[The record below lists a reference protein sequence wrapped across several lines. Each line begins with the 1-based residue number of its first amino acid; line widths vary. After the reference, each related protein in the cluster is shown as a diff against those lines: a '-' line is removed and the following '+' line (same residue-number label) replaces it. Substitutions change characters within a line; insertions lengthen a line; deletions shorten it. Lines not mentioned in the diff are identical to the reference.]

1 MNDFVPAR
9 LEMARRIR
17 GLTAAAT
24 ARSIEISPE
33 WYSKIEGQHQTP
45 TDGVVR
51 ELARV
56 LEFPVDFFYRP
67 VPARPPIDA
76 FHFRAS
82 SRLLKKDEETARA
95 LSTVAMELS
104 SWMDDAYRLP
114 EPAIP
119 EIQDLVDGDLSLDAE
134 RAAEAL
140 RLSWGLGYAPIRNL
154 TLLLESKGA
163 RIFSAGGPLKAID
176 AYSFRDGETPVIFLN
191 VHKTAERL
199 RFDLAHELGHLLL
212 HGGSLN
218 FENGKQKEQEA
229 NDFASAFLMPN
240 QDVLGSVRRGLL
252 LEDILRLKGRWG
264 VSAMALTMRANRLGL
279 ISDWVYRTL
288 AQQLAAAGFRRSE
301 PGSALVP
308 ESSSLLT
315 QLMNDL
321 RSRDEGFLELARVL
335 DVRAQ
340 DVRDLMLGL
349 VTFAMSSEQ
358 TIKARSTADLRVING
373 G

>member
-17 GLTAAAT
+17 GMTGTAVAKSVDLSA
-24 ARSIEISPE
+24 E
-33 WYSKIEGQHQTP
+33 WYSKIEGCHQIP
-45 TDGVVR
+45 TESVIRD
-51 ELARV
+51 LARA
-56 LEFPVDFFYRP
+56 LEFPVGFFYRP
-67 VPARPPIDA
+67 VPARPPVDA

-104 SWMDDAYRLP
+104 SWMDDTYRLP
-114 EPAIP
+114 APAIP

-154 TLLLESKGA
+154 TVLIESKGA

-176 AYSFRDGETPVIFLN
+176 AYSFRDGETPVIFIN

-212 HGGSLN
+212 HSGSLN

-229 NDFASAFLMPN
+229 NDFASAFLMPR

-252 LEDILRLKGRWG
+252 LEDILHLKERWG

-279 ISDWVYRTL
+279 ISEWVYRTL
-288 AQQLAAAGFRRSE
+288 AQQLASAGFRRSE
-301 PGSALVP
+301 PGSALTP

-315 QLMNDL
+315 QLMTDL
-321 RSRDEGFLELARVL
+321 RARDEGFLELARFL

-349 VTFAMSSEQ
+349 VTFALPGDA
-358 TIKARSTADLRVING
+358 TVKTRSTANLRALID
-373 G
+373 